1 MKLEEL
7 KEMVKEGYVKV
18 KFIKKMDG
26 KEKTMIGT
34 TKHEVLVENNSVPT
48 GEASERKP
56 DPENIIRLYC
66 PAEPGG
72 WRSVDFDTIIEF
84 SKSSEEEVNEQ
95 IAENK
100 RLYELKMEKIQKFI
114 KTLTENKCEVVYNK
128 KNGHVF
134 EIFTLN
140 PEIVPEDDK
149 PSKSSTTIRV
159 YSLEKDKYISLKWD
173 DIVGYKIF

>member
-1 MKLEEL
+1 MKLEDL
-7 KEMVKEGYVKV
+7 KEMIKEEYVKV
-18 KFIKKMDG
+18 KFIKKTDG

-34 TKHEVLVENNSVPT
+34 TKHEILVENNSVPT
-48 GEASERKP
+48 GQASERKP
-56 DPENIIRLYC
+56 EPENIIRMYC
-66 PAEPGG
+66 PAESGG

-100 RLYELKMEKIQKFI
+100 RLYEEKMEKIQKFI
-114 KTLTENKCEVVYNK
+114 ESLLENKCEVVYNK
-128 KNGHVF
+128 KDEQIF

-140 PEIVPEDDK
+140 PEVVPEDDK

-173 DIVGYKIF
+173 DVVGYKVF